1 MRLPENNWFAAVVL
15 LACVAHL
22 SPRNPLSNHVR
33 HFSIGKT
40 TALDALIWLGR
51 DEQISFGIEFYGT
64 DLSKTVEINIDNA
77 TVGDVVKK
85 ILGSIDS
92 YQLSVLGG
100 VILIRRKGETPP
112 DWLNHRIRR
121 FTVPRGELMLVN
133 SELWMALETDLDP
146 TIRGF
151 SGDYPG
157 TNPIDEVGPFDERGQ
172 TVRQL
177 LVKIV
182 SASRG
187 ATWYPTQNV
196 QGPAPSTVNGFW
208 TLVTYS
214 GNWASRP
221 K

>member
-1 MRLPENNWFAAVVL
+1 MMRVNIWCAAAAL
-15 LACVAHL
+15 LASATQPGPH
-22 SPRNPLSNHVR
+22 NPLSCHVR

-40 TALDALIWLGR
+40 SALNALIWLGR

-64 DLSKTVEINIDNA
+64 DLSKTVQIKLDDTTVSEI
-77 TVGDVVKK
+77 VKK
-85 ILGSIDS
+85 ILGTDS
-92 YQLSVLGG
+92 YRFSLYDGM
-100 VILIRRKGETPP
+100 ILIRRKGEMPP

-121 FTVPRGELMLVN
+121 FTVPRGELMFVN
-133 SELWMALETDLDP
+133 SELWMALETELDP
-146 TIRGF
+146 TVRGF
-151 SGDYPG
+151 VGDYPG

-196 QGPAPSTVNGFW
+196 QSPAPAAINGFW

-214 GNWASRP
+214 GNWAKRP
-221 K
+221 E